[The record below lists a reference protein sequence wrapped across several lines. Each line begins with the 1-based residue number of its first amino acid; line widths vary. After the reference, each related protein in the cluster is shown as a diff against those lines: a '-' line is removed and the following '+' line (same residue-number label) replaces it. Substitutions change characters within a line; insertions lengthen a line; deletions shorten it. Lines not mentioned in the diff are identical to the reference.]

1 MDLQSLQERKTQLM
15 EALKEASINIERIR
29 GAIWFCD
36 EMIVKMEGNG
46 HDGSI
51 DVTGTDPNEGKA
63 L

>member
-1 MDLQSLQERKTQLM
+1 MDLQSLRTRKTELM

-46 HDGSI
+46 HD
-51 DVTGTDPNEGKA
+51 DRPDDPGTSPDQGETV
-63 L
+63 